1 MAQVPLRP
9 SQAPNLLIAPVE
21 YRQFYQDQMNNALRL
36 YFNQIDNFTQNVT
49 VPASGTTAN
58 RPTEN
63 LQVGQYYFDTS
74 LGYPI
79 YWNGSDW
86 VNALGEPLI
95 FLTGVKTVGR
105 LGTVTVTTV

>member
-21 YRQFYQDQMNNALRL
+21 YRQVYQDQMNNALRL

-95 FLTGVKTVGR
+95 FLTGVKTIGR
-105 LGTVTVTTV
+105 VGTVTVTTV

>member
-21 YRQFYQDQMNNALRL
+21 YRQLYQDQMNNALRL

-58 RPTEN
+58 RPTER
-63 LQVGQYYFDTS
+63 LEVGQYYFDTT
-74 LGYPI
+74 LGIPI
-79 YWNGSDW
+79 WYDGTNW
-86 VNALGEPLI
+86 VDA
-95 FLTGVKTVGR
+95 TG
-105 LGTVTVTTV
+105 GTV